1 MIWRN
6 PVAWL
11 GLATLLIPLA
21 IHLLVRHRAEP
32 RPFPSLR
39 FVQPTRLASVRRK
52 MISDWPLLVIR
63 LMILALAVA
72 ALADPLWQSAARR
85 AEWSERQARAIVVD
99 TTASVTSAGRAS
111 TSGTPGAGANTVAAG
126 AGTPGD
132 AAASADGSPDAVQ
145 SLVQREV
152 KGAFR
157 AETFAATDVAEGI
170 RRAADW
176 LRTAPP
182 ARRELVVI
190 SDFRLGALDARM
202 LRDLP
207 AHVGIRLARTSGA
220 PVTRTAD
227 GQPRTQRATAG
238 AGAAANGFTLRSP
251 RVVINANET
260 AVTWADAGGSV
271 AIDATASTSEITL
284 RPFDVKLRSTTADR
298 PSLLAAA
305 EAVLAQG
312 VPVTTGAA
320 APRKSATIIVASGPS
335 GTAAPAPKEAATL
348 SGAWQADIIRAIA
361 TDPALTRATGRAT
374 TASNDAATP
383 WIVLMRDADGKPAIL
398 AAADGARASERML
411 VWSRI
416 AAGDETTALLIRATL
431 RALAG
436 ADAFGEAEVIAIPDA
451 TLAQWQRPAS
461 DPPASEWRD
470 VDGNDRRW
478 LWGAAIALLIVEQVL
493 RRRARHREAQPDR
506 PDGKV
511 FEHAA

>member
-85 AEWSERQARAIVVD
+85 AEWSQRQARAIVVD
-99 TTASVTSAGRAS
+99 TTASVTGAGRAS
-111 TSGTPGAGANTVAAG
+111 TSGTPGAGANAVG
-126 AGTPGD
+126 ASTDATPGD
-132 AAASADGSPDAVQ
+132 AAASADGAPDAVR

-152 KGAFR
+152 DGAFR

-190 SDFRLGALDARM
+190 SDFQLGALDARM
-202 LRDLP
+202 FRDLP

-220 PVTRTAD
+220 PVTRTVD
-227 GQPRTQRATAG
+227 GQPRTQRATAN

-251 RVVINANET
+251 RVIINANET
-260 AVTWADAGGSV
+260 AVTWADAGSSV
-271 AIDATASTSEITL
+271 AIDATAST
-284 RPFDVKLRSTTADR
+284 TTA
-298 PSLLAAA
+298 A
-305 EAVLAQG
+305 
-312 VPVTTGAA
+312 
-320 APRKSATIIVASGPS
+320 
-335 GTAAPAPKEAATL
+335 
-348 SGAWQADIIRAIA
+348 
-361 TDPALTRATGRAT
+361 
-374 TASNDAATP
+374 TAS
-383 WIVLMRDADGKPAIL
+383 VK
-398 AAADGARASERML
+398 
-411 VWSRI
+411 SRC
-416 AAGDETTALLIRATL
+416 AHST
-431 RALAG
+431 
-436 ADAFGEAEVIAIPDA
+436 
-451 TLAQWQRPAS
+451 
-461 DPPASEWRD
+461 
-470 VDGNDRRW
+470 
-478 LWGAAIALLIVEQVL
+478 
-493 RRRARHREAQPDR
+493 
-506 PDGKV
+506 
-511 FEHAA
+511 